1 MKRLTCC
8 LAWMFL
14 LIGAVAAQDKEV
26 KLKIVQTSDI
36 HGNFY
41 PHDFILQREA
51 AGSLA
56 RVHAFVQKARETY
69 KDNLILLDN
78 GDILQGQPTAYYY
91 NYIDTVS
98 LHVTADMLNFMGY
111 DAANMGNHDVETG
124 RAVFDR
130 WAGDCRAPVLGANI
144 IDTATGEPHFRP
156 YKVLERDGVKIA
168 VLGMITP
175 AIPVWLSENLW
186 RGLRFDDMEETAR
199 KWMKIIRE
207 KERPDI
213 VIGMF
218 HAGQDALLMG
228 GKYRE
233 NASLDVARNVP
244 GFDIVLMGHDHARE
258 CKKVQNVAGD
268 SVLVMDPASNGI
280 VVSDID
286 ITVTLRNGKVTDK
299 QIDGVLTETAPTVSA
314 VNSWNVSRRST
325 PPFRISYRKES
336 DASRRRSPPVPPI
349 SVLPPSS
356 TSSIPCSWTSAVPI
370 FHWRLP
376 CPTTR
381 RLRKGIF
388 TCTTCST
395 STSTRTCSIP

>member
-1 MKRLTCC
+1 
-8 LAWMFL
+8 
-14 LIGAVAAQDKEV
+14 
-26 KLKIVQTSDI
+26 
-36 HGNFY
+36 
-41 PHDFILQREA
+41 
-51 AGSLA
+51 
-56 RVHAFVQKARETY
+56 
-69 KDNLILLDN
+69 
-78 GDILQGQPTAYYY
+78 
-91 NYIDTVS
+91 
-98 LHVTADMLNFMGY
+98 
-111 DAANMGNHDVETG
+111 
-124 RAVFDR
+124 
-130 WAGDCRAPVLGANI
+130 
-144 IDTATGEPHFRP
+144 
-156 YKVLERDGVKIA
+156 
-168 VLGMITP
+168 MITP

-299 QIDGVLTETAPTVSA
+299 QIDGVLTETAPYGISGEFMERFSPQYATIQDFVSKRIGRFTKPVSTRPANFGSSA
-314 VNSWNVSRRST
+314 VIDLIHT
-325 PPFRISYRKES
+325 
-336 DASRRRSPPVPPI
+336 
-349 SVLPPSS
+349 
-356 TSSIPCSWTSAVPI
+356 
-370 FHWRLP
+370 
-376 CPTTR
+376 
-381 RLRKGIF
+381 
-388 TCTTCST
+388 
-395 STSTRTCSIP
+395 